1 MKKTTRVIAVAGTLA
16 ISWVT
21 GAIVYFMSVSSYFRK
36 KEKREEEQKNISDY
50 LSSVARTGSVKPADK
65 EALGISK
72 SSPRPIRYPN
82 QEWHTGVIQRDNK
95 WRTYYN
101 PDSKPNYYNDDK

>member
-65 EALGISK
+65 EALGITK
-72 SSPRPIRYPN
+72 SSPRVIRDRNPD
-82 QEWHTGVIQRDNK
+82 WHSGITTVPNK
-95 WRTYYN
+95 WRSYYD
-101 PDSKPNYYNDDK
+101 PDAKPNYYNDDK

>member
-1 MKKTTRVIAVAGTLA
+1 MSKTIKFIAVVATVAL
-16 ISWVT
+16 SWVT

-36 KEKREEEQKNISDY
+36 KEQREEEQKNISDY

-65 EALGISK
+65 EALGINILN
-72 SSPRPIRYPN
+72 PRPIRYPN

-95 WRTYYN
+95 WRSYYD
-101 PDSKPNYYNDDK
+101 PDAKPNYYNDDK